1 MKPSEPPIGRLLAF
15 ADRRHAHETDFL
27 PAALEIIERPASP
40 AGRALAGT
48 LAALTAIAIIWAC
61 LGQVDIIATAP
72 GKIMAVGNSKT
83 IQPLETGV
91 VAAIR
96 VDDGDHVQTGQI
108 LIELDQ
114 TAATA
119 DRDKYALDLMKTRL
133 EIARLTGLRRFIAG
147 ASPALVDPPQDAPA
161 DEIDAARAAVRAQA
175 VEQQAKLAG
184 LDQQIQAKMA
194 EQAETEAGIAK
205 LQASLPLTADLA
217 ELRRQLKEMQFGNK
231 LAWLEAQQKLVEQQH
246 DLPGMIQHRDQNA
259 ASIEALK
266 RQREQTQ
273 AEFEKTVLTDLAGAR
288 QKAAEFEKEEDKAA
302 QRLALLTLKA
312 PISGTVQQLAAHT
325 VGGVVTPAQA
335 LMVVVPDD
343 ASLVVEARIPN
354 KDVGFI
360 HAGQEA
366 QIKIETFNFTRYGLI
381 QGKVLDVSRDAVT
394 DKQDQAKS
402 HGNGQDNGDGTNPD
416 EQSSSAGYVA
426 HVALERTSMLTEGG
440 PVELG
445 PGMSV
450 TSEIKTGRRRVISYL
465 LSPIA
470 RFRQES
476 MRER

>member
-1 MKPSEPPIGRLLAF
+1 MKSSEAILGRLRGLAE
-15 ADRRHAHETDFL
+15 RRPGHETEFL

-48 LAALTAIAIIWAC
+48 LAALTAIALVWAC

-72 GKIMAVGNSKT
+72 GKIMAVGDSKT

-91 VAAIR
+91 VRAIR
-96 VDDGDHVQTGQI
+96 VADGDHVVAGQV
-108 LIELDQ
+108 LIELDRT
-114 TAATA
+114 TALA
-119 DRDKYALDLMKTRL
+119 DRDKDALDLMKTRL
-133 EIARLTGLRRFIAG
+133 EIARLSGLRRFIAG
-147 ASPALVDPPQDAPA
+147 QPASLVDPPADAPE
-161 DEIDAARAAVRAQA
+161 DEVEAARAAVRAQS

-184 LDQQIQAKMA
+184 LDQQIQAKRA

-205 LQASLPLTADLA
+205 LQASIPLTADLA

-231 LAWLEAQQKLVEQQH
+231 LAWMEQQQKLVEQQH
-246 DLPGMIQHRDQNA
+246 DLPGLIQHRDQA
-259 ASIEALK
+259 AAAIEALR

-288 QKAAEFEKEEDKAA
+288 QKAAEFDKEEDKAA
-302 QRLALLTLKA
+302 QRLALLTLTA
-312 PISGTVQQLAAHT
+312 PIPGTVQQLAAHT

-335 LMVVVPDD
+335 LLVVVPDD
-343 ASLVVEARIPN
+343 AGIIVEARVPN

-381 QGKVLDVSRDAVT
+381 SGRVLDVSRDAVVERSDQT
-394 DKQDQAKS
+394 KPRDGERDKADGEGADDQA
-402 HGNGQDNGDGTNPD
+402 G
-416 EQSSSAGYVA
+416 SAGYVA

-450 TSEIKTGRRRVISYL
+450 TAEIKTGQRRVISYL

-470 RFRQES
+470 RYRQES
-476 MRER
+476 LRER